1 MDRVTLRFGI
11 NEIIKHMSLEAY
23 LSLFADTYNKS
34 QLAAKKLEYERALNT
49 MPNGSHRNTLIN
61 ELETAFLIA
70 I

>member
-1 MDRVTLRFGI
+1 
-11 NEIIKHMSLEAY
+11 
-23 LSLFADTYNKS
+23 
-34 QLAAKKLEYERALNT
+34 LAAKKLEYERALNT